1 MYVYHILYCIR
12 TVACNTL
19 TGHRHKKGKTCNDS
33 TGSQDGPHR
42 EMTVLDKYIYSY
54 ISNRMMSA
62 LSLHESEMFTG

>member
-1 MYVYHILYCIR
+1 MYVYHILYIIR

-42 EMTVLDKYIYSY
+42 EMTVLDLELY
-54 ISNRMMSA
+54 
-62 LSLHESEMFTG
+62 F